1 MSEKPAIGLK
11 VPFGRLGR
19 MVAPTDSLERGLACG
34 CECPGCST
42 KLLLIH
48 GKKRLYFA
56 HCNAPATNRCV
67 ELSIHSAAI
76 QVLMEA
82 NYMPLPLLH
91 VEVAKRATD
100 WTEVQRSHRVRE
112 YKIAYFDQCRA
123 EVTYT
128 DGDFGTIRA
137 DVVCYTQGQE
147 LLVEMWYTHAVD
159 ADKIAKIER
168 LGMPAIEIYLG
179 DLDLNNAVAEIEQRV
194 LGSTQYKQWLF

>member
-1 MSEKPAIGLK
+1 
-11 VPFGRLGR
+11 
-19 MVAPTDSLERGLACG
+19 
-34 CECPGCST
+34 
-42 KLLLIH
+42 
-48 GKKRLYFA
+48 
-56 HCNAPATNRCV
+56 
-67 ELSIHSAAI
+67 
-76 QVLMEA
+76 
-82 NYMPLPLLH
+82 MPLPLLH